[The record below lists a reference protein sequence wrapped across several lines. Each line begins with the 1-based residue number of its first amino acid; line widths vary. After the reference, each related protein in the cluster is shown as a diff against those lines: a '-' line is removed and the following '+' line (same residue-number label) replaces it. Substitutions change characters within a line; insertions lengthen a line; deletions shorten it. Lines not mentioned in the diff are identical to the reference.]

1 MVFCGST
8 TNAKSGLFK
17 PTVGTGTLSR
27 QFLAPIW
34 VMKSRPARQ
43 RLFYGV
49 IDLSA
54 LTKGYTFGQQLPA
67 FSCYDSRRKPI
78 PYISAVFVARSK
90 NDHHGPCSSVQ
101 GRCYCYILHL
111 GKISE
116 DSLSKVFE
124 VIVCNIFE
132 KYQIPPTL
140 TLKKFFKKF
149 LKSLIFF
156 LRFVYNHTT
165 SKERVRLQC
174 KGQRYRG

>member
-1 MVFCGST
+1 MKPRKTYFLYFSRFCGEEQ
-8 TNAKSGLFK
+8 K
-17 PTVGTGTLSR
+17 
-27 QFLAPIW
+27 
-34 VMKSRPARQ
+34 RPPRPLLLIQ
-43 RLFYGV
+43 
-49 IDLSA
+49 
-54 LTKGYTFGQQLPA
+54 GQ
-67 FSCYDSRRKPI
+67 
-78 PYISAVFVARSK
+78 
-90 NDHHGPCSSVQ
+90 
-101 GRCYCYILHL
+101 CYCYILHL